1 VNPKILSQAGDSLAD
16 IYDVKGSI
24 AGIENLESR
33 DLPIVHEMGATVFS
47 ERFSTEILRIS
58 SAAQSQSDDW
68 GTLLTGLPDTVF
80 RVQGVRVF
88 VDVTARVTLASL
100 AMRDPV
106 TARETPIWSWD
117 DANDGETSVRFS
129 DDGAAT
135 GVSIFLQPAPG
146 NVQLP
151 KIGAGDQQPQRVNGL
166 IFRGTTPAFGAGT
179 VEAVALVDIAFAQIG
194 GVSSRGLPI
203 PGW

>member
-1 VNPKILSQAGDSLAD
+1 MVRILSKSGDSLAD
-16 IYDVKGSI
+16 MYDVRGSV
-24 AGIENLESR
+24 AGIDELITQE
-33 DLPIVHEMGATVFS
+33 LPIVHEMGSTVFS

-58 SAAQSQSDDW
+58 SAAQSQNDDW
-68 GTLLTGLPDTVF
+68 GTLLQGLPNTVF
-80 RVQGVRVF
+80 RIMGIRVF

-100 AMRDPV
+100 AMRDPI

-117 DANDGETSVRFS
+117 DATDAETSIRFS

-135 GVSIFLQPAPG
+135 GVAIFLQPAPG

-151 KIGAGDQQPQRVNGL
+151 HTGSGTEQPQHVSGL
-166 IFRGTTPAFGAGT
+166 IFRGTTPGFGAGT
-179 VEAVALVDIAFAQIG
+179 VEVVALVDIAFAQIG

-203 PGW
+203 PSW